1 MVENIVKLEYTIHG
15 YVLFAVLLEEKHSL
29 SEIFSIDLLHLKWKE
44 SFIMTHLKV
53 GEKAPYFS
61 GINQN
66 SKNISLSNY
75 SNKKLIL
82 YFYPKDNTPGC
93 TIESCN
99 LNENY
104 SKLIKE
110 GFQIIGVSPDDEKS
124 HLKFIAKYNF
134 SFDLIA
140 DVEKTICISYG
151 VWGKKKFMGREYDG
165 VHRTTFVINKDQI
178 IQKIFTKVDTKN
190 HSQQILE
197 SYK

>member
-1 MVENIVKLEYTIHG
+1 
-15 YVLFAVLLEEKHSL
+15 
-29 SEIFSIDLLHLKWKE
+29 
-44 SFIMTHLKV
+44 MTHLKV

-61 GINQN
+61 GINQY

-140 DVEKTICISYG
+140 DVEKIICISYG